1 MIKLEGKRVVITG
14 AGGGVGHALCDVFEA
29 AGARIVGCDLMR
41 DLVPEACAEAHA
53 FDLRDDEAVADAAR
67 RILEGG
73 VPDVVISNAGWTRA
87 EMLHD
92 LDPAAFDNE
101 MALNLGGVAKLCMGL
116 LPAMR
121 RETSE
126 RSFVFIASVNA
137 VAHYGNPAYSAAK
150 AGALA
155 WMRAI
160 ATEAGRDG
168 VRANA
173 IIPASIRTAAWDHR
187 VAADPTI
194 LDRLSALYPLGRLV
208 TPEEVANAALFLA
221 SPLASGVSG
230 AALNV
235 DAGLLAGNLPFVEA
249 ISQPGL

>member
-1 MIKLEGKRVVITG
+1 MIELEGMRVVITG
-14 AGGGVGHALCDVFEA
+14 AGGGVGRALCAVFDA
-29 AGARIVGCDLMR
+29 AGASLVGCDVTGEMIP
-41 DLVPEACAEAHA
+41 DACGEAHA
-53 FDLRDDEAVADAAR
+53 FDLRDDAAIAAAAR
-67 RILEGG
+67 RILDGG
-73 VPDVVISNAGWTRA
+73 TPDVVISNAGWTRA

-101 MALNLGGVAKLCMGL
+101 MALNLGGAAKFCMGL

-121 RETSE
+121 RDAGQ
-126 RSFVFIASVNA
+126 RSFVFISSVNA

-150 AGALA
+150 AGGLA
-155 WMRAI
+155 WMRSI

-173 IIPASIRTAAWDHR
+173 IIPSSIRTAAWDHR
-187 VAADPTI
+187 IEADPTI
-194 LDRLSALYPLGRLV
+194 MDSLSRLYPLGRLV

-221 SPLASGVSG
+221 SPMASGISG

-235 DAGLLAGNLPFVEA
+235 DAGLLGANLPFVEA
-249 ISQPGL
+249 ISGLGA